1 MKAVALIALT
11 NGAARKG
18 NIQQRIVSRKRRTQK
33 DLYIVQRIVV
43 GKIVQLIGDSLMHAD
58 EGTLL
63 SSVDP
68 LPITARR
75 MSIGLDDV
83 AWMGD
88 CLKCVTKSEGT

>member
-1 MKAVALIALT
+1 MKAIAIIALT
-11 NGAARKG
+11 NGADRKG

-33 DLYIVQRIVV
+33 DLYIVQRIC
-43 GKIVQLIGDSLMHAD
+43 DSLMHAD

-63 SSVDP
+63 SNFDP
-68 LPITARR
+68 LSIKARR

-88 CLKCVTKSEGT
+88 CLKCVAKSQGT